1 MKRIIVITLTL
12 IMILAVLTG
21 CHSVPNDNVTQSS
34 ETSQNNDT
42 TSIGDELQGT
52 DPSQETTSPN
62 TEPSKESTT
71 PGTDNKDPSQEK
83 PNPPDYNEK
92 PLFKY
97 DKYMITANARDSMSE
112 REYSLYCRVIDSILA
127 HDGVVSGFESYE
139 EFEKVRRFLFSEFIP
154 VRHIIQ
160 LYLQS
165 NEPYLYENGTAT
177 FKFVGDKE
185 TCAENYAKFENRM
198 NEALAL
204 IKEDDS
210 DWERIAKLYLYVS
223 DHMTYGSPYESYGV
237 NTDLYTC
244 ILYKIGMCTEYA
256 YYLNILANQI
266 GFETIAGCSLGKD
279 GFEGADHCLSMIY
292 VDGQWYH
299 FDTCWQASL
308 LSKENM
314 EYFAFN
320 TQVRYNSLA
329 NNSPWGETGEVE
341 MFNQHDYTNERSDLP
356 FSENGMSEN
365 DRLQLYFAV
374 IDEYSKDLSKDI
386 PEDKIESY
394 IDVAMSKVQD
404 ALSNCATVGIKF
416 EIKNGTLNG
425 AVKNL
430 ILTYS
435 PRDLDDYPQLE
446 YDGDR
451 CNLAFVILKHI
462 DQADLESMLYFI
474 INEDIVIGQTV
485 ELVIL

>member
-1 MKRIIVITLTL
+1 MKRILAIALTL
-12 IMILAVLTG
+12 IMVIVALTG
-21 CHSVPNDNVTQSS
+21 CHSVPSDNSTQDS
-34 ETSQNNDT
+34 ETSQNDDT
-42 TSIGDELQGT
+42 TSIGDQSQGT
-52 DPSQETTSPN
+52 DPSQNTTSPD
-62 TEPSKESTT
+62 TEPSDDSTT
-71 PGTDNKDPSQEK
+71 SGTDNE
-83 PNPPDYNEK
+83 E

-97 DKYMITANARDSMSE
+97 DKYMVTADARDSMSD

-127 HDGVVSGFESYE
+127 HDGVVNGFESYE
-139 EFEKVRRFLFSEFIP
+139 EYETVLRFLFSEFIP

-160 LYLQS
+160 SYLQS
-165 NEPYLYENGTAT
+165 NEPFLYENGTAT

-185 TCAENYAKFENRM
+185 TCSENYAKFENIM

-223 DHMTYGSPYESYGV
+223 DHMTYGNLYESYGV
-237 NTDLYTC
+237 NADLYAC
-244 ILYKIGMCTEYA
+244 ILYKTGMCAEYA
-256 YYLNILANQI
+256 YYLNTLANQI
-266 GFETIAGCSLGKD
+266 GFETIDGRSLGKD
-279 GFEGADHCLSMIY
+279 GFEGADHCWSIIC

-299 FDTCWQASL
+299 FDACWQAPL

-314 EYFAFN
+314 EYFAFS
-320 TQVRYNSLA
+320 TQVRYDSLA

-341 MFNQHDYTNERSDLP
+341 MFNQHDYTYERSDLP
-356 FSENGMSEN
+356 FCENGMSEN
-365 DRLQLYFAV
+365 DRLQLYYAV

-404 ALSNCATVGIKF
+404 ALSDGADVGIKF

-430 ILTYS
+430 ILSYS
-435 PRDLDDYPQLE
+435 PQDLNDYPQLE

-451 CNLAFVILKHI
+451 CNLAFIVLKHM
-462 DQADLESMLYFI
+462 DKTDLKSMLYFI
-474 INEDIVIGQTV
+474 IKEDIVIGQSV